1 MKDSPASATTR
12 LEIKARKEQLEK
24 IERQRGSKAILYVT
38 GDRQG
43 LEAQIGQDV
52 IDLCVD
58 HLDAIGPV
66 SKISLILF
74 TSGGDTSA
82 AWNLV
87 NLIQIFCDE
96 FEVIAPGKCRSAGTL
111 ISLGADRIIMTKQ
124 ATLGPIDPSI
134 QHPLGP
140 SIPGASPEAR
150 ARVSVEAVYG
160 YLDEIRACSTDESLR
175 VQALL
180 DLSNKV
186 HPLVLGQIFRSRQQI
201 RDLAQRLLTRHT
213 HDSDK
218 VTKIIDF
225 LCSESGSHDYTI
237 NRREAKQLGLKIENC
252 TEDLYQ
258 VLRGLR
264 ENYSEQLQLREPYD
278 LNTLARQGQLVEY
291 EFTRAMVESI
301 ALGAHHYVS
310 QGTIE
315 TTKLTIPSQPGQP
328 PVEKMAI
335 QDQRRFEGWIKT
347 A

>member
-1 MKDSPASATTR
+1 MKDSTVSTPTR
-12 LEIKARKEQLEK
+12 SRAEARKGLLEE
-24 IERQRGSKAILYVT
+24 IERQRRSKAILYVT

-43 LEAQIGQDV
+43 LETQIGQDV
-52 IDLCVD
+52 IDLFVD

-66 SKISLILF
+66 DKISLILF

-87 NLIQIFCDE
+87 NLMQIFCDD
-96 FEVIAPGKCRSAGTL
+96 FEVIALGKCRSAGTL

-140 SIPGASPEAR
+140 SIPGASPDAR

-160 YLDEIRACSTDESLR
+160 YLDAVKAFSKDESLG

-213 HDSDK
+213 NDSEK
-218 VTKIIDF
+218 AKKIIDF

-237 NRREAKQLGLKIENC
+237 NRREAKQLGLRIENC
-252 TEDLYQ
+252 SAALYQ
-258 VLRGLR
+258 TLRGLR
-264 ENYSEQLQLREPYD
+264 ESFSEELHLREPYD
-278 LNTLARQGQLVEY
+278 PNRLARQGQTVSY
-291 EFTRAMVESI
+291 EFIRAMVESI
-301 ALGAHHYVS
+301 AFGAHHYVS
-310 QGTIE
+310 QGAIE
-315 TTKLTIPSQPGQP
+315 TTKLIGPSQPGQP
-328 PVEKMAI
+328 PVEQMAI
-335 QDQRRFEGWIKT
+335 QDRRQFEGWIKT